1 MHDMFT
7 NDYASRLSEAA
18 NTPISVPD
26 EDAILDFTRR
36 VAHGSERKHAP
47 LATFLAGWFVA
58 SRMASGVDAATAW
71 QEAARLGDDLL
82 EG

>member
-1 MHDMFT
+1 MFT
-7 NDYASRLSEAA
+7 NTYAEKLSEKAGR
-18 NTPISVPD
+18 PISIPD

-58 SRMASGVDAATAW
+58 ARVAEGMDAADAW
-71 QEAARLGDDLL
+71 AEAARLGDELL
-82 EG
+82 ES

>member
-1 MHDMFT
+1 MYIKR
-7 NDYASRLSEAA
+7 YAEKLSEAA
-18 NTPISVPD
+18 GQAVAIPD

-58 SRMASGVDAATAW
+58 SRVADGVSPAEAW
-71 QEAARLGDDLL
+71 AEAARLGDDLL
-82 EG
+82 ES

>member
-1 MHDMFT
+1 MFT
-7 NDYASRLSEAA
+7 DNYARKLSEAA
-18 NTPISVPD
+18 GQAVSIPD

-58 SRMASGVDAATAW
+58 SRVADGASPQDAW
-71 QEAARLGDDLL
+71 EEAARLGDGLL
-82 EG
+82 DT